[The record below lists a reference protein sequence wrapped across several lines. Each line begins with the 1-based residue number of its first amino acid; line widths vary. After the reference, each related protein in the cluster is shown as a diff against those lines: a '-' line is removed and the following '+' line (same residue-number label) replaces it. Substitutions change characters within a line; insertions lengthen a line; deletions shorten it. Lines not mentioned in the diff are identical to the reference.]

1 MCHLK
6 VCSTYTTI
14 IRNISN
20 FFQQIY
26 CSTHIY
32 MLSKIRYL
40 IRWKL
45 KCFQKFLFCCVNYEI
60 VTEIPNIRACVFHP
74 RHKKNGA
81 HSVTH
86 WLAITVIIE
95 GNYVSHCL
103 WKGADLNTD
112 DLGSMLAFSFN
123 LLDGFVDQIRSTLP
137 MPTGLPSTIWDSI
150 AATKKLLSKSFHLV
164 IDFIII

>member
-1 MCHLK
+1 MQYVHHYHSK
-6 VCSTYTTI
+6 YFKFFSA
-14 IRNISN
+14 NIL
-20 FFQQIY
+20 FY
-26 CSTHIY
+26 THIHALKNTVLDT
-32 MLSKIRYL
+32 M
-40 IRWKL
+40 